1 MPGARSQSEAIPA
14 SWGYLLAEPQT
25 QPFCMWLAKCLA
37 MVATFLHRPGRGK
50 HESLDTG
57 EEAVAVFLLAKGADA
72 QGELLRFF
80 GACVASKGPADSGAE
95 RRQRQHVWTV

>member
-72 QGELLRFF
+72 I
-80 GACVASKGPADSGAE
+80 
-95 RRQRQHVWTV
+95 